1 MGKGQGSF
9 YFQGNNNLG
18 VLLCHG
24 LTGAPDEMRELG
36 EYLNNIGYTVSG
48 PQYRGH
54 GMDSD
59 NFLNTSV
66 DMWYEDLENA
76 FLELSKKVNGVYIMG
91 LSMGGTFTV
100 RIAENH
106 EILGL
111 VTMNAPLIG
120 LPLKERFEKM
130 ISETNN
136 LEDLEKDRI
145 SLTKYNKFVIET
157 GQSINLLKVIAPLL
171 VVQGELDVD
180 RYKISSSMLTKYTG
194 SKYVSRLDFKKSG
207 HVIVLEEERYEL
219 YDLIANFLCEINKI
233 FY

>member
-36 EYLNNIGYTVSG
+36 EYLNNIGYTVSC

-54 GMDSD
+54 GIDSD

-76 FLELSKKVNGVYIMG
+76 FLELTKKVNGVYVMG
-91 LSMGGTFTV
+91 LSMGGAFTV

-106 EILGL
+106 KILGL

-136 LEDLEKDRI
+136 LESLEKVQI
-145 SLTKYNKFVIET
+145 YLTKYNEFVIET
-157 GQSINLLKVIAPLL
+157 GQSINLSKVVAPLL

-180 RYKISSSMLTKYTG
+180 RYKISSSMLTKYTN

-219 YDLIANFLCEINKI
+219 YDLIANFLYEINKI

>member
-36 EYLNNIGYTVSG
+36 EHLNNIGYTVSC
-48 PQYRGH
+48 PQYSGH